1 MKVSEKVKAKTRIK
15 ILEASVDVITEKGFK
30 SASMREIARH
40 AGVGDATI
48 YNYFPSKEKLLYGYC
63 EHVQQQ
69 VMDSLKNIE
78 DFHEYSL
85 HEQLQQFTETQL
97 QAWLPAREFLQEV
110 FKLTYY
116 SPVAGAT
123 HLKTTRKIFTQI
135 FTDMLEAAI
144 EAGEIPEQP
153 YQELLPRLFWD
164 YMTGIMAY
172 WLKDDSEEFSNTT
185 QLIDKSMGII
195 ANILHNGIIGKSLD
209 LISFLFRTH
218 VMSHFDDF
226 SDSIKES
233 KNVVKVVKRR
243 FMQTSFDTVKAK
255 KK

>member
-1 MKVSEKVKAKTRIK
+1 MKVSEKNKAKTRIK
-15 ILEASVDVITEKGFK
+15 ILEASVDIISEKGFK

-69 VMDSLKNIE
+69 VMNSLKEIE

-85 HEQLQQFTETQL
+85 QEQLQQLTETQL
-97 QAWLPAREFLQEV
+97 QVWLPAREFLQEV

-116 SPVAGAT
+116 SPVAGSA
-123 HLKTTRKIFTQI
+123 HLSTTRKLFTAMI
-135 FTDMLEAAI
+135 TEMLEAAI

-164 YMTGIMAY
+164 YHTGVMAY
-172 WLKDDSEEFSNTT
+172 WLKDDSEGFTNTT

-195 ANILHNGIIGKSLD
+195 ANILHNGMIGKSLD

-218 VMSHFDDF
+218 VMTHFDNLNTND
-226 SDSIKES
+226 DSS
-233 KNVVKVVKRR
+233 ANSVAKVIKRR
-243 FMQTSFDTVKAK
+243 FMDTQNRSK
-255 KK
+255 K